1 MSFLVLYNSQMTVF
15 YQLINK
21 RFIKISIKFTIH
33 LIDLYIIE
41 FKEGISLYVLVLYL
55 LYFLVLLF
63 LIYYSSLIGFD
74 M

>member
-21 RFIKISIKFTIH
+21 RFIKILIKFTIH